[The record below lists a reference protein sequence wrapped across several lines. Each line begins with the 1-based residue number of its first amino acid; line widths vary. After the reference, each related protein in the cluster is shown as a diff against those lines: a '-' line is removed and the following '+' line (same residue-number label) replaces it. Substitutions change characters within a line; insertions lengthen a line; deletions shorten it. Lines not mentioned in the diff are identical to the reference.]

1 MAVVD
6 TMAATAEVEVA
17 AQARTVGAA
26 EEVAMAVVV
35 EAVLRV
41 AGRAAVASVGVSKE
55 EVGGAA
61 TRSSR
66 RACWSSRGE
75 GGSCSF
81 RAAGRTT
88 THRCPWRRAGVR
100 ASRCGSGATVTC
112 DSDATVDSSRE
123 YIINRH

>member
-1 MAVVD
+1 VAVVD

-17 AQARTVGAA
+17 
-26 EEVAMAVVV
+26 
-35 EAVLRV
+35 
-41 AGRAAVASVGVSKE
+41 VASVGVSME

-88 THRCPWRRAGVR
+88 THRCPWRRGGVR